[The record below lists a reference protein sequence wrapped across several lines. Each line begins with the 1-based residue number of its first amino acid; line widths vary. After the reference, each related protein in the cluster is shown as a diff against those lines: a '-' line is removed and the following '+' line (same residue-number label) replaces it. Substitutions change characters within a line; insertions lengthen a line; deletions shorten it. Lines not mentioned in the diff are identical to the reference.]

1 MSNNFNISNELGIIN
16 SLINNLT
23 TQISSTENVENKL
36 ELQIQLTSQLNLK
49 AILISTMLPNQGQGN
64 YV

>member
-1 MSNNFNISNELGIIN
+1 MSNNLNISNELGIID
-16 SLINNLT
+16 SLINNLI
-23 TQISSTENVENKL
+23 TQFNSTENVENKL
-36 ELQIQLTSQLNLK
+36 ELQMQLTSQLNLK